1 MDVHRQH
8 GPPAGPKVANPR
20 RHPLGTP
27 LGTPLRRRRRRRCGD
42 GDKGDKSYGGKR
54 GEVWIFGGC
63 DESGVLDDVW
73 RYDVD
78 TCVWHPTRVA
88 RPGRRSAGR
97 LAADGVGQG
106 AAAAAGAEK
115 KNVAWPPGRFGHAV
129 VVVPARELDPTA
141 AARLHV
147 ADESPCAVIHG
158 GCGAGGEV
166 LNDVWAF
173 SF

>member
-1 MDVHRQH
+1 MKTRGGRPSATWSASWTQSRE
-8 GPPAGPKVANPR
+8 PPAAPP
-20 RHPLGTP
+20 RHPGRSAP
-27 LGTPLRRRRRRRCGD
+27 PSGDGDGDDAGD

-73 RYDVD
+73 RYDG
-78 TCVWHPTRVA
+78 TRARGTRRVA

-97 LAADGVGQG
+97 RGGRG
-106 AAAAAGAEK
+106 GSKAAAAAGAEK
-115 KNVAWPPGRFGHAV
+115 KNVACPLVGSDTPSSSR
-129 VVVPARELDPTA
+129 PARELDPTA

-166 LNDVWAF
+166 LNDV
-173 SF
+173 